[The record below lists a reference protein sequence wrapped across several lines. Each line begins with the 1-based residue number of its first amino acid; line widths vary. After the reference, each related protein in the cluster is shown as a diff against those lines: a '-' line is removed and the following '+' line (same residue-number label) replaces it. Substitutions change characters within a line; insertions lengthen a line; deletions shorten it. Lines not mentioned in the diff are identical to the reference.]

1 METILLHRKTT
12 KGEQKKVKRI
22 VSVETYIGL
31 LGECLK
37 ARNDFKSFRYYRSA
51 SGDEY
56 AVLTDIIGGVLI
68 LDITGYNRE
77 RILQNVA
84 EIITGRMPSNAVTD
98 RTRML
103 EIARLF
109 K

>member
-1 METILLHRKTT
+1 M
-12 KGEQKKVKRI
+12 KRI
-22 VSVETYIGL
+22 VSIENYIGL

-68 LDITGYNRE
+68 LDITGYTRE
-77 RILQNVA
+77 RILQNIA

-98 RTRML
+98 RIKML

>member
-37 ARNDFKSFRYYRSA
+37 ARNDFKSFKYYRTA

-77 RILQNVA
+77 RILQNIA

>member
-37 ARNDFKSFRYYRSA
+37 ARNDFKSFKYYRTA
-51 SGDEY
+51 SVEEY

-77 RILQNVA
+77 RILQNIA